1 MAAGG
6 REARVRGTKG
16 VAVKRTVVSIAAVAL
31 GLVLVVPAG
40 ATPRNVSVTIRHQVR
55 GCHAWAIG
63 TGAYKPSQTLKL
75 TAGSAVTFTNNDV
88 MPHKLFQL
96 AGPAVAVKNLKAPAY
111 HMGMGLRGPFAPGTM
126 ARMGAS
132 TRVTF
137 AHPGV
142 YSFITKP
149 GEDYMQGMKTIGE
162 DNVLRLKVIVR

>member
-1 MAAGG
+1 
-6 REARVRGTKG
+6 
-16 VAVKRTVVSIAAVAL
+16 VKRTVVSLAAVAL

-40 ATPRNVSVTIRHQVR
+40 ATPGKASVTIRHQVR

-63 TGAYKPSQTLKL
+63 SGAYKPSQVLKL
-75 TAGSAVTFTNNDV
+75 TTGSVVTFTNNDV

-96 AGPAVAVKNLKAPAY
+96 AGPAVVAKNLKTPGY
-111 HMGMGLRGPFAPGTM
+111 HMGMGLRGPFAPGMM

-142 YSFITKP
+142 YTFTTKA
-149 GEDYMQGMKTIGE
+149 GEDYMQGMQTVGE
-162 DNVLRLKVIVR
+162 DNVLHLKVIVR

>member
-1 MAAGG
+1 
-6 REARVRGTKG
+6 
-16 VAVKRTVVSIAAVAL
+16 VKRTLVSLAAVAL
-31 GLVLVVPAG
+31 GLVLVAPAG
-40 ATPRNVSVTIRHQVR
+40 ATGNSSVTIRHQVR

-63 TGAYKPSQTLKL
+63 AGAYRPSQVLKL
-75 TAGSAVTFTNNDV
+75 APGSVVTFTNNDV

-96 AGPAVAVKNLKAPAY
+96 AGPAVTFKNLKAPA
-111 HMGMGLRGPFAPGTM
+111 HNMGMGLRGPFAPGMM

-142 YSFITKP
+142 YKFITKA

-162 DNVLRLKVIVR
+162 DNVLRLRVIVR